1 MRFKLTLPA
10 LHFFLFL
17 LFAGPSLAQEPA
29 DRTSTPA
36 ARFGDQAITLE
47 ELYRAT
53 EKELNQIELQRHELL
68 EQKLD
73 QMISQRLLDGEAK
86 RRGLSVERLLDEEVN
101 RKAPKVSDEEVKDF
115 IAKNQGRLSAGDDG
129 ELRLRVWDYLRG
141 QKVNQQRSDYVRT
154 LWNKAGVKVLL
165 PEPAAARVQVDSRK
179 GFVLGP
185 KDAPVAIVEFSDF
198 QCPFCT
204 KGYTTIETQVLKDY
218 GDKVKFYY
226 KNYPLPFHPWAQPG
240 AIAAECAKQQKPEAF
255 WAVYKGLFE
264 QQKDITADNVKDKAW
279 ALAADQKID
288 KAKFDDCFDNKK
300 TLDKVKAD
308 QAEGSS
314 VGVTGT
320 PSFVINGRLIV
331 GAQPYEAFKN
341 IIDDELASAK

>member
-1 MRFKLTLPA
+1 MRVGVGIVFASLLALGGFSLVLPA
-10 LHFFLFL
+10 GA
-17 LFAGPSLAQEPA
+17 AGPDSDQIIKYYRKKANVPPAQKVAVTGMKDSEIKGAKAGALEIGDTPNTKKVNFVASA
-29 DRTSTPA
+29 DGRYVV
-36 ARFGDQAITLE
+36 FGDTEDVTVDPSKAVMAKINLKGEPSRGPANAKVTL
-47 ELYRAT
+47 
-53 EKELNQIELQRHELL
+53 
-68 EQKLD
+68 
-73 QMISQRLLDGEAK
+73 
-86 RRGLSVERLLDEEVN
+86 
-101 RKAPKVSDEEVKDF
+101 
-115 IAKNQGRLSAGDDG
+115 
-129 ELRLRVWDYLRG
+129 
-141 QKVNQQRSDYVRT
+141 
-154 LWNKAGVKVLL
+154 
-165 PEPAAARVQVDSRK
+165 
-179 GFVLGP
+179 
-185 KDAPVAIVEFSDF
+185 VEFSDF
-198 QCPFCT
+198 QCPFCS